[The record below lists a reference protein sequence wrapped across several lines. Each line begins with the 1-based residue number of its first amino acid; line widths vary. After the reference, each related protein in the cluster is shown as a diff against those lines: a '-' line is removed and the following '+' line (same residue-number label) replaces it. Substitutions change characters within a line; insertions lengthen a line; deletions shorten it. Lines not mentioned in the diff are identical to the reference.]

1 MKANSVARNYGR
13 LTPEER
19 FRLIMAANG
28 RGDEAERE
36 RLVNAGG
43 RITLSM
49 FDHAPLVHAF
59 DEIALLVFVELL
71 AEASSYLESFH
82 LVDDVSE
89 WNDATGEGNDDDAID
104 EDEEL
109 ASASEEDES
118 DSNGNAGV
126 AGGQEKREKRR
137 TGRQRRWNLTLAAGF
152 VLKVKADGW
161 KLFCE
166 QLTVPPFATWTDLP
180 GFDRLERALALAEH
194 AGFLPAGMV
203 RWLNDVRPA
212 GTPALSTVPLT
223 VEGIADATAKMFQD
237 RVDWWGG

>member
-1 MKANSVARNYGR
+1 MKANAVARNYGC

-19 FRLIMAANG
+19 FRLIMVANG
-28 RGDEAERE
+28 RGDDAERE

-82 LVDDVSE
+82 RVDDASE
-89 WNDATGEGNDDDAID
+89 WDDAGEGNDDDAID

-109 ASASEEDES
+109 AGSAEEDEP
-118 DSNGNAGV
+118 DSNGSAGV
-126 AGGQEKREKRR
+126 AAGQKKREKRR
-137 TGRQRRWNLTLAAGF
+137 TARQRRLNLTLAAGF
-152 VLKVKADGW
+152 VLKVKAGGW

-166 QLTVPPFATWTDLP
+166 RLSVPPFAAWKGLP

-194 AGFLPAGMV
+194 TAFEPAGMV

-212 GTPALSTVPLT
+212 GTPALSAVPLT

-237 RVDWWGG
+237 RVAWWGG

>member
-1 MKANSVARNYGR
+1 MKANPVARNYGS

-19 FRLIMAANG
+19 FRLILAANG
-28 RGDEAERE
+28 HGDEAERE

-82 LVDDVSE
+82 RVEDASAWDDAVE
-89 WNDATGEGNDDDAID
+89 ANDDDAV
-104 EDEEL
+104 DEEL
-109 ASASEEDES
+109 AESAAEEDEP
-118 DSNGNAGV
+118 DSNENAGV
-126 AGGQEKREKRR
+126 ARGQKKREKRR
-137 TGRQRRWNLTLAAGF
+137 TGRQRRLNLTLAAGF

-166 QLTVPPFATWTDLP
+166 RLSVPPFAAWKGLP
-180 GFDRLERALALAEH
+180 GFDRLERALALAEQ
-194 AGFLPAGMV
+194 AAFLPAV
-203 RWLNDVRPA
+203 WCA
-212 GTPALSTVPLT
+212 G
-223 VEGIADATAKMFQD
+223 
-237 RVDWWGG
+237 